1 MESEQNNNFYNIESA
16 ETTQFV
22 LPEHLNHMGNM
33 HGGEILKLMDNTA
46 GLAFIR
52 YVGGDAVTAGVKEVK
67 FIHPIPHRSIIR
79 CKAEVVATGRTSI
92 QVKVAVFIELLDR
105 RDLMKAAEGTFIG
118 VAIDEEGKP
127 KHIPSI
133 IKKKSN

>member
-1 MESEQNNNFYNIESA
+1 MQNMQENMKSTLNRVEVM
-16 ETTQFV
+16 QFV

-52 YVGGDAVTAGVKEVK
+52 YAGGNAVTAGVKDVK
-67 FIHPIPHRSIIR
+67 FITPIPFKSIIK
-79 CKAEVVATGRTSI
+79 CVAEVVEVGRTSM
-92 QVKVAVFIELLDR
+92 KTEVAVYIEEAGI
-105 RDLMKAAEGTFIG
+105 MKLTKVAEGTFTG

-127 KHIPSI
+127 LAVN
-133 IKKKSN
+133 KK

>member
-1 MESEQNNNFYNIESA
+1 MQNQDEMKMELISKV

-52 YVGGDAVTAGVKEVK
+52 YAGGDAVTAGVKEVK
-67 FIHPIPHRSIIR
+67 FIAPIPHKSIIK
-79 CKAEVVATGRTSI
+79 CVAEVVSVGRSSMEI
-92 QVKVAVFIELLDR
+92 KVEVFIECLETMTLI
-105 RDLMKAAEGTFIG
+105 KAATGTFTG

-127 KHIPSI
+127 RPVRPIR
-133 IKKKSN
+133 